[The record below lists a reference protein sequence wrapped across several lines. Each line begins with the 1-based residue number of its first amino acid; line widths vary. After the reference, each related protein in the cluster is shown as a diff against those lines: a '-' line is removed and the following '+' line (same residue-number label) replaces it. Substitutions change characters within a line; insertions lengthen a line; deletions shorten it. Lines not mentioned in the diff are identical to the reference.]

1 MNARILAALLV
12 AVVTAA
18 ALAAVLVES
27 RRADPPDLPQPAPAA
42 PAPTSRA
49 AAQPTPEAQAEPQQ
63 SSEPQQAAAPLGQV
77 APAAEPEPEPEPVA
91 QAAPESEPEPAPE
104 PASAPVPPPAATAAE
119 LRVSPTSIRQG
130 ETIAVLVA
138 DGPAAQTASAT
149 LRVRGA
155 ASDMLR
161 VGDHWY
167 AVQPFA
173 PDTPIGEYAVQ
184 VRLHDDAGAL
194 TATLAARVQII
205 DADVPLEEIYIGE
218 GTGDPIDREALLEDI
233 RVRFEDHAAVTGPPR
248 WSGPWLRP
256 VAGPDNGR
264 FGAMRSYNGQPP
276 TGWHHGHDIA
286 ADHGDPVVAP
296 APARVAWTGEL
307 VIHGIGVI
315 LDHGAGVYS
324 GYWHL
329 SLIAVEVG
337 QELAAGDWLG
347 NIGSTG
353 LSTGPHLHW
362 EVIVRGQDVEPL
374 QWLGDQ
380 RPPLPGES
388 SGG

>member
-12 AVVTAA
+12 AVVAAA

-27 RRADPPDLPQPAPAA
+27 RRADPPEPPQPAPAA
-42 PAPTSRA
+42 PAP
-49 AAQPTPEAQAEPQQ
+49 PTPAPQAK
-63 SSEPQQAAAPLGQV
+63 PQQAAALPAQTAQL
-77 APAAEPEPEPEPVA
+77 APVAEPEPEPEPVA

-104 PASAPVPPPAATAAE
+104 PAPPAATTTAE

-130 ETIAVLVA
+130 EAIAVLVA
-138 DGPAAQTASAT
+138 GGPAGRAASAT

-161 VGDHWY
+161 VDDRWY

-205 DADVPLEEIYIGE
+205 DSDIPLEEIYIGE

-233 RVRFEDHAAVTGPPR
+233 RVRFEDHIAVTGPPR
-248 WSGPWLRP
+248 WSGPWRRP

-264 FGAMRSYNGQPP
+264 FGALRSYNGQPP

-329 SLIAVEVG
+329 SLIAVEIG

-380 RPPLPGES
+380 RPPLPNQG
-388 SGG
+388 

>member
-1 MNARILAALLV
+1 MAVLLAAV
-12 AVVTAA
+12 IAAA
-18 ALAAVLVES
+18 ALAAVVVES
-27 RRADPPDLPQPAPAA
+27 RRAAPPQVPQSLPTATAP
-42 PAPTSRA
+42 
-49 AAQPTPEAQAEPQQ
+49 QAEPPPPA
-63 SSEPQQAAAPLGQV
+63 PQQTAAPPAQPLQ
-77 APAAEPEPEPEPVA
+77 AAEPEPAPELVA
-91 QAAPESEPEPAPE
+91 QAAPKSEEPEPAPE
-104 PASAPVPPPAATAAE
+104 PPPPPTATAAE

-138 DGPAAQTASAT
+138 GGPAGRAASAT

-161 VGDHWY
+161 VDDRWY

-184 VRLHDDAGAL
+184 VRLYDDAGAL
-194 TATLAARVQII
+194 IATLAARVQIT
-205 DADVPLEEIYIGE
+205 ASNVPLEEIYLGE
-218 GTGDPIDREALLEDI
+218 GTGDPIDRDALLEDI
-233 RVRFEDHAAVTGPPR
+233 RVRFEDHAAVTGLPR

-256 VAGPDNGR
+256 VAGPDSGR

-286 ADHGDPVVAP
+286 ADHGDPVGAP

-380 RPPLPGES
+380 RPPLPNQG
-388 SGG
+388 

>member
-1 MNARILAALLV
+1 MAALLL
-12 AVVTAA
+12 VVVAA
-18 ALAAVLVES
+18 AVLAAVIVES
-27 RRADPPDLPQPAPAA
+27 RGADPLPVSQPAPVAA
-42 PAPTSRA
+42 P
-49 AAQPTPEAQAEPQQ
+49 TPRPAEEPAGAVQAEPPQPSVESVEQ
-63 SSEPQQAAAPLGQV
+63 SGAQQAADSPVQPV
-77 APAAEPEPEPEPVA
+77 PAAESDPEEEPAVETEL
-91 QAAPESEPEPAPE
+91 ESEPESELE
-104 PASAPVPPPAATAAE
+104 PAVQAAAAVAQ
-119 LRVSPTSIRQG
+119 LRVSPVVIRQG
-130 ETIAVLVA
+130 ETIAAVVEG
-138 DGPAAQTASAT
+138 GPAAEAGSAA

-155 ASDMLR
+155 ASEMLR
-161 VGDHWY
+161 VGERWY
-167 AVQPFA
+167 AVQPFT

-184 VRLHDDAGAL
+184 VDLYDEAGML
-194 TATLAARVQII
+194 SATLAGDVQIV
-205 DADVPLEEIYIGE
+205 DSEVPLEEIYLGE

-233 RVRFEDHAAVTGPPR
+233 RVRFEEHVAVSGPPR
-248 WSGPWLRP
+248 WSGAWRRP

-264 FGAMRSYNGQPP
+264 FGALRSYNGQPP

-337 QELAAGDWLG
+337 QEVAAGDWLG

-374 QWLGDQ
+374 QWLGER
-380 RPPLPGES
+380 RPALPGV
-388 SGG
+388 GGV

>member
-12 AVVTAA
+12 VVVAAA

-42 PAPTSRA
+42 PAP
-49 AAQPTPEAQAEPQQ
+49 PTPAPQAEPPTP
-63 SSEPQQAAAPLGQV
+63 EPQQAAASPAQAAPV

-91 QAAPESEPEPAPE
+91 QAAPESEPEPAHE

-130 ETIAVLVA
+130 ETIAVLIA
-138 DGPAAQTASAT
+138 DGPAGRAASAT
-149 LRVRGA
+149 LRVRNA

-161 VGDHWY
+161 VGDEWY

-205 DADVPLEEIYIGE
+205 DAGVPLEEIYIGE

-347 NIGSTG
+347 NIGVTG
-353 LSTGPHLHW
+353 LTTGPHLHW
-362 EVIVRGQDVEPL
+362 EVIVRGQDVDPL
-374 QWLGDQ
+374 QWLGPR

-388 SGG
+388 GGGQ

>member
-12 AVVTAA
+12 VVVAAA

-27 RRADPPDLPQPAPAA
+27 RRADPPDLPQPAPAT
-42 PAPTSRA
+42 PAP
-49 AAQPTPEAQAEPQQ
+49 PTPAPQAEPPTP
-63 SSEPQQAAAPLGQV
+63 EPQQAAASPAPA
-77 APAAEPEPEPEPVA
+77 APAAEPEPEPESIA
-91 QAAPESEPEPAPE
+91 QAVPESEPEPAPE
-104 PASAPVPPPAATAAE
+104 PAPAPPAAATAAE
-119 LRVSPTSIRQG
+119 LHVSPTSIRQG

-138 DGPAAQTASAT
+138 DGPAGRAVSAT
-149 LRVRGA
+149 LRVRDA

-161 VGDHWY
+161 VGDEWY

-347 NIGSTG
+347 NIGVTG
-353 LSTGPHLHW
+353 LTTGPHLHW
-362 EVIVRGQDVEPL
+362 EVIVRGQDVDPL
-374 QWLGDQ
+374 QWLGPR

-388 SGG
+388 GGGQ

>member
-1 MNARILAALLV
+1 MAVLLV
-12 AVVTAA
+12 AVIAAA
-18 ALAAVLVES
+18 ALAAVVVES
-27 RRADPPDLPQPAPAA
+27 RRPAPPQVPQSLPTATA
-42 PAPTSRA
+42 P
-49 AAQPTPEAQAEPQQ
+49 QAEPPTPA
-63 SSEPQQAAAPLGQV
+63 PQQAAAPPAQPLQ
-77 APAAEPEPEPEPVA
+77 AAEPEPAPEPVA
-91 QAAPESEPEPAPE
+91 QAAPESDPEPEPPPQ
-104 PASAPVPPPAATAAE
+104 PAAATAQ
-119 LRVSPTSIRQG
+119 LRLSPAHIRQG
-130 ETIAVLVA
+130 EAIAVLVKDA
-138 DGPAAQTASAT
+138 PAAQAANAT
-149 LRVRGA
+149 FRVRGA
-155 ASDMLR
+155 ASEMLR
-161 VGDHWY
+161 VDDHWY

-184 VRLHDDAGAL
+184 TDLYDDAGAL
-194 TATLAARVQII
+194 IATLAARVQIT
-205 DADVPLEEIYIGE
+205 ASNVPLEEIYLGE
-218 GTGDPIDREALLEDI
+218 GTGDPIDRDALLEDI

-296 APARVAWTGEL
+296 APARVAWAGEL

-347 NIGSTG
+347 NIGVTG
-353 LSTGPHLHW
+353 LTTGPHLHW
-362 EVIVRGQDVEPL
+362 EVIVRGQDVDPL
-374 QWLGDQ
+374 QWLGPR

-388 SGG
+388 GGGQ